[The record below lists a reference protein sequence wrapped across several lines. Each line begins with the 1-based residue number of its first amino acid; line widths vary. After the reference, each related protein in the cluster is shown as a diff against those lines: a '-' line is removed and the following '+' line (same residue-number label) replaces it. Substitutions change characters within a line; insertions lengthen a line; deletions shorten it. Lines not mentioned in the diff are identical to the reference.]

1 MMRRQI
7 TLLMAALFAVA
18 ALAATQIQD
27 LTTKRAEE
35 VTFSA
40 KVAEALAAPVG
51 GVATLTLDADYTAD
65 AAISVP
71 VGTQLAIDGAGHTLT
86 LGAETNF
93 IIQDGITLKNLK
105 IDATA
110 LTKPLI
116 AMGDT
121 TGTGSTTRCCSQVL
135 TATPT
140 SIRMHGSLR
149 SLLQLRT
156 VWSRNSLL
164 LSWMPTSTP
173 GLLMN

>member
-7 TLLMAALFAVA
+7 TLLMAVLFAVA
-18 ALAATQIQD
+18 ALATAQVPGQTAV
-27 LTTKRAEE
+27 RAWAD
-35 VTFSA
+35 TFSA
-40 KVAEALAAPVG
+40 QVAAALSAPTG

-65 AAISVP
+65 AAVSVP
-71 VGTQLAIDGAGHTLT
+71 VGTQLVIDGAGHTLT

-116 AMGDT
+116 AMG
-121 TGTGSTTRCCSQVL
+121 
-135 TATPT
+135 PT

-149 SLLQLRT
+149 IPLLLRT
-156 VWSRNSLL
+156 VWSGNSLL
-164 LSWMPTSTP
+164 LSTMLTSLL